1 MSPNAK
7 KDWNS
12 WWKGR
17 EKDYENEIVLPVPS
31 SDVYPAGIGG
41 KEKRKEMKR
50 EVIIDI
56 AQSYVS
62 RLYEENE
69 YPNDKR
75 EIEIDVEEAFI
86 DGANWR
92 INSVWHKDIQ
102 NGKTKKPILV
112 KFDNGLFN
120 LFEDIRDLKGI
131 EDKVSIFAYIEDL
144 LPIKEDNV

>member
-1 MSPNAK
+1 
-7 KDWNS
+7 
-12 WWKGR
+12 
-17 EKDYENEIVLPVPS
+17 
-31 SDVYPAGIGG
+31 
-41 KEKRKEMKR
+41 MKR
-50 EVIIDI
+50 EVITDI

-92 INSVWHKDIQ
+92 INSVWNKDIQ

-120 LFEDIRDLKGI
+120 LFKDIRDLKGI

-144 LPIKEDNV
+144 LPNMED

>member
-1 MSPNAK
+1 
-7 KDWNS
+7 
-12 WWKGR
+12 
-17 EKDYENEIVLPVPS
+17 
-31 SDVYPAGIGG
+31 
-41 KEKRKEMKR
+41 MKR

-92 INSVWHKDIQ
+92 INSVWNDSSITPDPMQECLVLLNDPMRKGFHIGRIENQ
-102 NGKTKKPILV
+102 GTNNGKWNIYGYFTPSLHEFV
-112 KFDNGLFN
+112 
-120 LFEDIRDLKGI
+120 IRW
-131 EDKVSIFAYIEDL
+131 AYIKDL
-144 LPIKEDNV
+144 I

>member
-69 YPNDKR
+69 YPNDTR

-92 INSVWHKDIQ
+92 INSVWNKDIQ
-102 NGKTKKPILV
+102 NRKTKKPILV

>member
-1 MSPNAK
+1 MHFEE
-7 KDWNS
+7 
-12 WWKGR
+12 
-17 EKDYENEIVLPVPS
+17 EKNYENEIVLPVPS

-86 DGANWR
+86 DDANWR

-102 NGKTKKPILV
+102 NGKTQKPILV

>member
-1 MSPNAK
+1 
-7 KDWNS
+7 
-12 WWKGR
+12 
-17 EKDYENEIVLPVPS
+17 
-31 SDVYPAGIGG
+31 
-41 KEKRKEMKR
+41 MKR
-50 EVIIDI
+50 EVITDI

-75 EIEIDVEEAFI
+75 DIEIDVEEAFI

-92 INSVWHKDIQ
+92 INGVWHKDIQ
-102 NGKTKKPILV
+102 KGKTKKPILV

-144 LPIKEDNV
+144 LPNMEDFNYDAKSITKCNE